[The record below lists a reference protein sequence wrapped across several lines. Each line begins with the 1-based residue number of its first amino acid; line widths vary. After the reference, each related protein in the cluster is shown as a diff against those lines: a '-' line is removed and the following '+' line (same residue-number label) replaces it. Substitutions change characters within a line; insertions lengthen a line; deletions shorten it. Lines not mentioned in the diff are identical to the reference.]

1 MAVVKDSLGGWTW
14 YVDQIKANIKVLPE
28 TIDYKDLMKKYISG
42 TPWEKIVE
50 EMNK

>member
-14 YVDQIKANIKVLPE
+14 YVDQVKANVIVTQ